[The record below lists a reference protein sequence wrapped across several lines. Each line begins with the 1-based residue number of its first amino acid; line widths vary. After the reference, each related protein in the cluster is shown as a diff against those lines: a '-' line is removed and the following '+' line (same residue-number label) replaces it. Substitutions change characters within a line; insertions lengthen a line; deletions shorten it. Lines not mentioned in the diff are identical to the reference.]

1 MIPNLFKNLD
11 RENDLLWV
19 VKEFFNTM
27 NDAFF
32 FRAVN
37 YLADRIGYGHEY
49 AGCEFFH
56 ELDEYE
62 DPFEGVRC
70 WYLENEVVV
79 SEEDFKNCLQ
89 LACEQHVE
97 LNHEKQ
103 EETREIIAK
112 LTAI

>member
-1 MIPNLFKNLD
+1 MTPNLFRNLD
-11 RENDLLWV
+11 RENDSLWI

-32 FRAVN
+32 VRTVN

-49 AGCEFFH
+49 AGCEFPH
-56 ELDEYE
+56 ELDEHE
-62 DPFEGVRC
+62 GSFEGVRC

-79 SEEDFKNCLQ
+79 SEKDFRNCLQ
-89 LACEQHVE
+89 LASEQYIE
-97 LNHEKQ
+97 LNPEKQ
-103 EETREIIAK
+103 EETREIITK